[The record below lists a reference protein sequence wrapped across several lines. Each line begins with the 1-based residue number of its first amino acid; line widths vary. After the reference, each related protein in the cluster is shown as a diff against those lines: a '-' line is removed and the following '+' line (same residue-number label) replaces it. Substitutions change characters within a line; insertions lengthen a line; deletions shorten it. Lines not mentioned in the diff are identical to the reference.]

1 MSATHV
7 YLSLIPQAL
16 IASMLAPVEFG
27 RYFAVGSRV
36 HSRGEAIFF
45 EVDVDQLPPGEFP
58 LELIGERCVAKADG
72 TPKKSVYLAIYRVLS
87 RVPVSALG
95 RLHLVTRDGKTLS
108 LERAEYTGE
117 TGRRAHL
124 YQEFCRAITDTTQ
137 PVHVPRIVF
146 SELALRGLAQDPA
159 GGLAND
165 LPYPNM
171 QHLRDVLALL
181 LADGKKHSKLVMKQ
195 STQGVF
201 YRTVRGG
208 FYVGDQQ
215 DFAFYRFPDVAEL
228 EARHH
233 GWWRSAQ
240 APAPDI

>member
-124 YQEFCRAITDTTQ
+124 YQEFCPIEPVVASCWSSVAPSPIPRSRCMCRASCFPSWPCGAWRRTLRAAWPTTC
-137 PVHVPRIVF
+137 PTPICSTCGMF
-146 SELALRGLAQDPA
+146 SLCCSPMAR
-159 GGLAND
+159 
-165 LPYPNM
+165 
-171 QHLRDVLALL
+171 
-181 LADGKKHSKLVMKQ
+181 
-195 STQGVF
+195 STVN
-201 YRTVRGG
+201 
-208 FYVGDQQ
+208 
-215 DFAFYRFPDVAEL
+215 
-228 EARHH
+228 
-233 GWWRSAQ
+233 W
-240 APAPDI
+240 